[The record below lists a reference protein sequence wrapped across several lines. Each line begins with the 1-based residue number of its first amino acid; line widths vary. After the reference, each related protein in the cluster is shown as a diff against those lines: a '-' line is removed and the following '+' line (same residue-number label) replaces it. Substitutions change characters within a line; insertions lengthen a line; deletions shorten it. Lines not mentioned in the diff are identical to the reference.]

1 MQENKT
7 EDDQYNDD
15 KLFKIVQMSKYLKQ
29 NEKLILLMNN
39 RLINNTKSI

>member
-15 KLFKIVQMSKYLKQ
+15 KLFKIVQMSKNLKQ
-29 NEKLILLMNN
+29 NEKFILLMNN
-39 RLINNTKSI
+39 RLINNTISI